1 MVVVPKPGNQVR
13 ICGDFVQLNKAVL
26 REVYPM
32 PTTEETL
39 AKLSGANFVTKLDAN
54 AGFWQKSLSE
64 ESKLLTTFITPWG
77 RFCYKRLPFGIS
89 SAPEHFQKCI
99 RNILEGLD
107 GVVNQV
113 DDILVYAETEE
124 MLDHRV
130 MANLERLQSANV
142 TLNPKKCKFSQT
154 QVQFLGHLVGRD
166 GIQADPEKVEA
177 IMKMPEP
184 ANVSDLRR
192 FLGMVNQMSKF
203 LPSLAELSA
212 PLRNLLST
220 KNVWLWNLPQQE
232 AFERIKQ
239 ALMKA
244 PAALGIYDAAKE
256 STISVDASSHG
267 LGAVLKQQQ
276 QFNSNKKKYTRTETA
291 EW

>member
-130 MANLERLQSANV
+130 MATLERLQSANV

-220 KNVWLWNLPQQE
+220 KNAWLWALPQQE

-239 ALMKA
+239 AL
-244 PAALGIYDAAKE
+244 
-256 STISVDASSHG
+256 
-267 LGAVLKQQQ
+267 VL
-276 QFNSNKKKYTRTETA
+276 
-291 EW
+291 